1 MNLKT
6 DFLRGDENSQDP
18 LNENFRELEK
28 RTKEY
33 VHSLTPLAGTVPEG
47 RPFSV
52 SRQGNQCILETYI
65 TNIEGKNIV
74 IANLPAGFRMT
85 LNKNFTM
92 KSVGTSSAYA
102 WFESS
107 TGNVI
112 IGRVYD
118 TAGERDARKTDYFEV
133 SLAYRTSDPLPEI

>member
-1 MNLKT
+1 M
-6 DFLRGDENSQDP
+6 
-18 LNENFRELEK
+18 
-28 RTKEY
+28 
-33 VHSLTPLAGTVPEG
+33 A
-47 RPFSV
+47 
-52 SRQGNQCILETYI
+52 
-65 TNIEGKNIV
+65 
-74 IANLPAGFRMT
+74 

-92 KSVGTSSAYA
+92 KSIGTSSAYA

-118 TAGERDARKTDYFEV
+118 TSGERDVKKTDYFEV